1 MPVILTTEDER
12 DAWMRA
18 PWDEAR
24 ELQRPL
30 PDAGLKSLHAARGGQ
45 IRDLK
50 LPFGMEGAVAS
61 TAQGSKIALVTLT
74 SHSRRWISL
83 PFETPNATLPQILNK
98 IGTKADETGASSVA
112 N

>member
-1 MPVILTTEDER
+1 MPVFLTTEDER
-12 DAWMRA
+12 DARIRA

-50 LPFGMEGAVAS
+50 PPGMEGAVAS
-61 TAQGSKIALVTLT
+61 MAQGSKIALVTLT